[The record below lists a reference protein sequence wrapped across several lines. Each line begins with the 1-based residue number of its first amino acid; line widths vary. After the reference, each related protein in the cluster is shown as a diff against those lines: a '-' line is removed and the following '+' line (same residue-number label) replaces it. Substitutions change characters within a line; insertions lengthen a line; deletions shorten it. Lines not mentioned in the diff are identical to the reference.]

1 MPKRMKRSLK
11 RRSVCGEIGSAPST
25 MKRSEERSSPCR
37 SASSIRL
44 AHSSNAKFGPP
55 ENVARYLCM
64 VHSQVAGRTRK
75 LIGDIT

>member
-1 MPKRMKRSLK
+1 MKRS
-11 RRSVCGEIGSAPST
+11 A
-25 MKRSEERSSPCR
+25 ERSSPCEVGLVGM
-37 SASSIRL
+37 RL